1 MKNKHQSLQRW
12 LFILAALTFLI
23 GLVTSLIIFRQS
35 DIRLYPTMIA
45 GAYNQAKHQLIVPG
59 EKDVNLKRSGAYGIY
74 YIHKLR
80 DPNYI
85 ELEIPPKIDCRLIS
99 KKTEE
104 VIKAVPDYVKT
115 NRYRLSDQSTGVLIM
130 SITVDE
136 PGIYTFS
143 CNSRNELNGEK
154 IQVALGPNYFWEFLR
169 VAWKMAGSLFG
180 GVSILCGS
188 LLLTFLFLITAVL
201 IKLLQQKKPDNQYH
215 DLSNIQKGG

>member
-45 GAYNQAKHQLIVPG
+45 GAYNLAKHQLIVPG

-85 ELEIPPKIDCRLIS
+85 ELEIPPKIDCRIIS

-130 SITVDE
+130 SIRVDQ
-136 PGIYTFS
+136 PGLYTFS
-143 CNSRNELNGEK
+143 CNSPKGIIEEK
-154 IQVALGPNYFWEFLR
+154 IHVALGPNYFWEFFK
-169 VAWKMAGSLFG
+169 VARKIAMPIFGS
-180 GVSILCGS
+180 VSIFCGS
-188 LLLTFLFLITAVL
+188 FLMSLMLLIMGVL
-201 IKLLQQKKPDNQYH
+201 IKFLQHKKPD
-215 DLSNIQKGG
+215 IQ